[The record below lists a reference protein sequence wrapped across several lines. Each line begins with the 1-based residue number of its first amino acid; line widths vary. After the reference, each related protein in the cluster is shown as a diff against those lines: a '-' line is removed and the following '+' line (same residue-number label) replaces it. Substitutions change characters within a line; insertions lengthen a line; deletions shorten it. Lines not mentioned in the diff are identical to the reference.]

1 MYLCKFPLSLR
12 QNCPYID
19 AKEIRLVDLNKT
31 LVIEALSS
39 LLTLFVHIFTC
50 PCVAIPY
57 QYHFVTCTQGTSY
70 TYIKALA
77 FYVPCVQVTKWSLTL
92 LIMPIHATNHRCS

>member
-1 MYLCKFPLSLR
+1 MCTFPLSLR

-50 PCVAIPY
+50 PCVGIRSVCCDHY
-57 QYHFVTCTQGTSY
+57 EN
-70 TYIKALA
+70 KALLS
-77 FYVPCVQVTKWSLTL
+77 FRNKNL
-92 LIMPIHATNHRCS
+92 LISYLIFPFLYY